1 MLNQE
6 LITKVI
12 SQMGTPTYVFDEDDL
27 LSRVEAIKQALTVS
41 EDRRVKLC
49 YSIKANPFLIESLV
63 DVVDNLEVCSPGELE
78 ICKELQVPAGKI
90 IYSGV
95 HKEAEDIREAIT
107 YGAGLLTAE
116 SVRHYELIRQVAT
129 ELNRQVQVIIRLN
142 SQSQFGMSIEDAQAV
157 ITANVGSAS
166 PVEIVGI
173 HYFAGTQR
181 KKLKHQMEEL
191 RMLRDVVD
199 SLRKLRVD
207 LPKLEYGP
215 GFAYPYFEGED
226 FSDTLAPVRELSE
239 ALLELTEW
247 CDPTVEMGRFIAS
260 SCGTY
265 YTSVCDVKKACDN
278 NWCIIDGG
286 IHHINYLGQMM
297 GMKSP
302 VVDLVRDG
310 KVYSHE
316 EVLNRF
322 ETEPWT
328 ICGSLCTTNDVV
340 IRGYQTAE
348 LQIGDV
354 LVFHHIGAYSV
365 TEGMYL
371 FLSRT
376 MPRVVLCR
384 KGELILMRDYKEAW
398 RINLDR

>member
-1 MLNQE
+1 MLSAELVNQ
-6 LITKVI
+6 VI
-12 SQMGTPTYVFDEDDL
+12 SRMGTPTYVFDEDDL
-27 LSRVEAIKQALTVS
+27 LNRVEAIKQALIVS
-41 EDRRVKLC
+41 EDKRVKLC
-49 YSIKANPFLIESLV
+49 YSIKANPFLIGSLV

-78 ICKELQVPAGKI
+78 ICKALHVPAGKI

-95 HKEAEDIREAIT
+95 HKEAEDITAAIE

-116 SVRHYELIRQVAT
+116 SVRHYELIRQVAN
-129 ELNRQVQVIIRLN
+129 ELGKEVQVILRLN
-142 SQSQFGMSIEDAQAV
+142 SKSQFGMSFEDIQSV
-157 ITANVGSAS
+157 IVDNTGSKS

-181 KKLKHQMEEL
+181 KKLKHQAEEL
-191 RMLRDVVD
+191 KMLREQVEA
-199 SLRKLRVD
+199 LRMLRVD

-215 GFAYPYFEGED
+215 GLAYPYFEGDD
-226 FSDTLAPVRELSE
+226 FSDTLAPIHEL
-239 ALLELTEW
+239 ADGLHELTDW
-247 CDPTVEMGRFIAS
+247 CEPTIEMGRFIAS
-260 SCGTY
+260 SCGAY
-265 YTSVCDVKKACDN
+265 FTSVCDVKKAYDS

-286 IHHINYLGQMM
+286 INHINYLGQMM
-297 GMKSP
+297 GMKTP

-316 EVLNRF
+316 QVLAQF
-322 ETEPWT
+322 ETQTWA

-340 IRGYQTAE
+340 MREYRTAE

-376 MPRVVLCR
+376 MPKIVLHR
-384 KGELILMRDYKEAW
+384 KGELILLRDSRESW
-398 RINLDR
+398 QINI